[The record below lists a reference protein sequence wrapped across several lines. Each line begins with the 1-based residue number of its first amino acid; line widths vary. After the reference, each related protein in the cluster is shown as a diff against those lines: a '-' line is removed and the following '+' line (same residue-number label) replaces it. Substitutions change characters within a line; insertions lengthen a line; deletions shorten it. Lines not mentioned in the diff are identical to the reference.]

1 MQLQPGLY
9 FISFLCGFF
18 MLTVT
23 VHLCNMITN

>member
-1 MQLQPGLY
+1 
-9 FISFLCGFF
+9 